1 MAPTALFCWRL
12 EHAHPELPS
21 TRLTFALCWPQF
33 PSGCCWFNV
42 SNFKFLERKTAS
54 FPPACQFGGNIICP
68 VALPDGGGCCWK
80 KFISFFGWC
89 REEDG
94 LCLWYDQELWD
105 LGMSCQP
112 IRAGRC
118 VPSCS
123 VPPIF
128 LTSSEQLQK
137 TPRKTSL
144 LLCFPF
150 MCWEPHLQMLFP
162 ITSKQR
168 NETERNERPSLRNE
182 TAESECPEWTDP
194 ASALQP
200 PRTSRRAVNAQ
211 GPGRPEGPGGPGNL
225 RCLQACRGG
234 WC

>member
-112 IRAGRC
+112 IRAGRQLLGASNLLNKLC
-118 VPSCS
+118 KDIRWDSGPN
-123 VPPIF
+123 I
-128 LTSSEQLQK
+128 TITMHSSPK
-137 TPRKTSL
+137 L
-144 LLCFPF
+144 LLGHPCLTQ
-150 MCWEPHLQMLFP
+150 PHTTHHP
-162 ITSKQR
+162 V
-168 NETERNERPSLRNE
+168 
-182 TAESECPEWTDP
+182 WTQSPATQHALCRVTRADP
-194 ASALQP
+194 AAAPWSAFPQICMQAPVLGS
-200 PRTSRRAVNAQ
+200 TVL
-211 GPGRPEGPGGPGNL
+211 GG
-225 RCLQACRGG
+225 GG
-234 WC
+234 WWEWGVTKLR